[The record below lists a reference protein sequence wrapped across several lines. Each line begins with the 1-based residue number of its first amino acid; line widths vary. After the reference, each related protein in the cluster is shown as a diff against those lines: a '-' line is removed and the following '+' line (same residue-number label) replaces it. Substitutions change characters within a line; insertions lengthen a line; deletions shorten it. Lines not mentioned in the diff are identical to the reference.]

1 MDLQLVFISQGLI
14 SRTEDFDEA
23 YRLILSKLVAFR
35 ERLQAADVLQP
46 DILAKKRQL
55 DQLVV
60 GPFRLRSKRTFK
72 TILQL

>member
-1 MDLQLVFISQGLI
+1 MDLQRVFTSQGLI

-35 ERLQAADVLQP
+35 ERLQTADVLQP

-60 GPFRLRSKRTFK
+60 GPVQIQVKEDL
-72 TILQL
+72 